1 MAKGIFYSVFASIL
15 FGCVYYLSVV
25 LQPVSGTGLFGW
37 RTIVTLPFVFLAVFL
52 LGQQNVL
59 KAFLIQLKNRPHLW
73 LILFFTAPNMGL
85 QMWLFLWAPVNG
97 KAIEVSIGY
106 LLLPLVMVMVG
117 RWFFKERL
125 SRIKALAIFF
135 AAVGVLSKI
144 VLTGVFSWE
153 SLLVCLG
160 YPIYFTVRRYFN
172 IMHLS
177 SFAMEMLL
185 LLPISI
191 YFAYQVDMHWVQA
204 ENPHIYYGLFALGLI
219 GGVAL
224 SAYILSSQILPINL
238 LGLMGYLEPMAMLV
252 VSFIIGEVL
261 APDSYLLMICLFI
274 SVALLILEGVISL
287 KRKRA

>member
-1 MAKGIFYSVFASIL
+1 MAKGIFYSVFASVL
-15 FGCVYYLSVV
+15 FGCIYYLSVL
-25 LQPVSGTGLFGW
+25 LQPVSGTALFGW

-52 LGQQNVL
+52 LRQQDVL
-59 KAFLIQLKNRPHLW
+59 KGFLIQLKNRPHLW
-73 LILFFTAPNMGL
+73 LVLLFTASNMGV

-106 LLLPLVMVMVG
+106 LLLPLVMVMIG

-125 SRIKALAIFF
+125 SRIKALAVFF
-135 AAVGVLSKI
+135 AALGVFSKI
-144 VLTGVFSWE
+144 ILTGVFSWE

-160 YPIYFTVRRYFN
+160 YPVYFTIRRHFK
-172 IMHLS
+172 ILHLS

-191 YFAYQVDMHWVQA
+191 YFACQIDMNWVLA
-204 ENPHIYYGLFALGLI
+204 ENSNIYYGLLALGFI
-219 GGVAL
+219 GGLAL
-224 SAYILSSQILPINL
+224 SLYILSSQILPINL

-261 APDSYLLMICLFI
+261 EQNSYLLMICLFI
-274 SVALLILEGVISL
+274 SVSLLIFEGLMTI
-287 KRKRA
+287 KRKS